1 MSQDKDQTIDAESE
15 PSTTGH
21 EWDGIKE
28 FNTPLPRWWL
38 YTFYATIVFAVGY
51 WLAYPAWPLIGSYT
65 HGILGWQSRTAVV
78 TDVKTLQALRAPMN
92 ARIAEA
98 SLKDIETTPE
108 LLAFARAE
116 GSAAFAQNCAPCHG
130 AGGQGSHGYPNLNA
144 DRWIWGGTLDE
155 IYTTIE
161 HGARWT
167 ADPQTHMMMMPAFGH
182 EGMLNPQQISDVAD
196 YVRTLSGNPASPG
209 ADPAKGAKI
218 FADNCAVCH
227 GPHGKGNIKIGA
239 PNLTTKIWL
248 YGPTKADIMS
258 RIENG
263 GGGTM
268 PAWHDRLDEPT
279 IKALAVFVHS
289 LGGGK

>member
-98 SLKDIETTPE
+98 SLKDIETTPDSSPSR
-108 LLAFARAE
+108 ARRARRPSHKIALPATAPAGKARTAIPISMPTA
-116 GSAAFAQNCAPCHG
+116 GSGEA
-130 AGGQGSHGYPNLNA
+130 
-144 DRWIWGGTLDE
+144 
-155 IYTTIE
+155 
-161 HGARWT
+161 
-167 ADPQTHMMMMPAFGH
+167 
-182 EGMLNPQQISDVAD
+182 
-196 YVRTLSGNPASPG
+196 
-209 ADPAKGAKI
+209 
-218 FADNCAVCH
+218 
-227 GPHGKGNIKIGA
+227 
-239 PNLTTKIWL
+239 
-248 YGPTKADIMS
+248 
-258 RIENG
+258 
-263 GGGTM
+263 
-268 PAWHDRLDEPT
+268 
-279 IKALAVFVHS
+279 HS
-289 LGGGK
+289 MRSTQP